1 MGTTDPA
8 AIEYDAV
15 IDDTST
21 ETVHDAEKP
30 VDVTVVGSVV
40 VNERPSRSITT
51 DQVAVQVFPAPPV
64 RVAGAVPTRERLRL
78 RLRAANGLDVVY
90 IGTDQVTP
98 GTGYVLAGGE
108 SIDLNARC
116 AVYAIADPA
125 NSGDPTIV
133 HVLSEHHDG

>member
-15 IDDTST
+15 IQETSA
-21 ETVHDAEKP
+21 ETVDDVHKP

-51 DQVAVQVFPAPPV
+51 DQLAVVALAPPV
-64 RVAGAVPTRERLRL
+64 RVANAIPTRDRLRL
-78 RLRAANGLDVVY
+78 RCRAAGTDLVF

-98 GTGYVLAGGE
+98 GTGYVLAAGDT
-108 SIDLNARC
+108 IDLSARC
-116 AVYAIADPA
+116 AVYAVADPGNA
-125 NSGDPTIV
+125 GTPVLHI
-133 HVLSEHHDG
+133 LSEHHDG